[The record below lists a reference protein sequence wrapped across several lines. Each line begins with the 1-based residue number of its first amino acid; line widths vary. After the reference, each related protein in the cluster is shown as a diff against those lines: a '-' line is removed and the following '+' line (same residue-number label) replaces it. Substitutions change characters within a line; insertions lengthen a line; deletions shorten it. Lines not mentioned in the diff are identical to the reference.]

1 MAAPPTIRVLIPS
14 QLIAYTEGATRVEA
28 CGATV
33 DAVLEDLDRRYPG
46 IRFRVIDEQDRI
58 RRHMRIFV
66 GLEEARDVGRPLT
79 TGDELMIFG
88 ALSGG

>member
-1 MAAPPTIRVLIPS
+1 MSAPPSIRVLIPS

-66 GLEEARDVGRPLT
+66 GLEEARDVGRPLAN
-79 TGDELMIFG
+79 GDELMIFG

>member
-1 MAAPPTIRVLIPS
+1 MAAAPVIRVLIPS
-14 QLIAYTEGATRVEA
+14 QLIAYTEGATRLEA

-66 GLEEARDVGRPLT
+66 GLEEARDVARPLAS
-79 TGDELMIFG
+79 GDELMIFG